1 MPRYGP
7 VWLQIAGQQY
17 RDLPEDLRGL
27 VDRRLAELL
36 ENPTSDPDAVYNK
49 RSDQWSV
56 PLADQGF
63 LFYAVVRDP
72 AKVIVLRIVSFG

>member
-1 MPRYGP
+1 LPVVRP
-7 VWLQIAGQQY
+7 DRAPDVLLVWLQIAQQQY
-17 RDLPEDLRGL
+17 RLLPEDLRDL
-27 VDRRLAELL
+27 VDRGLAELL
-36 ENPTSDPDAVYNK
+36 ENPTADPDAVYNK

-72 AKVIVLRIVSFG
+72 PR